1 MEDTA
6 VLYCH
11 GPGCGSR
18 SFLWSSGRYKGC
30 DCGAAVGGGIQAVPM
45 ARGGMG
51 NGGAWGR
58 RTSFPAAPTAL
69 NCSGVH
75 GDKLLNCMWKNP
87 ACHCL
92 LRAARPAG
100 PAQCGKIKAK
110 CYRRSERHRQH
121 LGPGEVEGLRCW
133 KSAHVV
139 ICPPLGP
146 RPPWQSCLPGAQGEG
161 WHKPDPP
168 RVGTTSLGLENS
180 RARLPNTEP
189 VVSLF
194 IYLAHPVTPE
204 ERFPCPYAN
213 SSPAE

>member
-18 SFLWSSGRYKGC
+18 SFLCSSGRYKGC
-30 DCGAAVGGGIQAVPM
+30 DCGAAVGGGIQAVPI

-75 GDKLLNCMWKNP
+75 GDKLLNCMWKNS

-100 PAQCGKIKAK
+100 PAPCGKIKTK

-121 LGPGEVEGLRCW
+121 LGPGEVEGSRCW

-161 WHKPDPP
+161 WHKRDPP
-168 RVGTTSLGLENS
+168 RESGNNFPGTWKFPGPAPQHRTCSFLVYLSSSSCDS
-180 RARLPNTEP
+180 RGT
-189 VVSLF
+189 VSLS
-194 IYLAHPVTPE
+194 L
-204 ERFPCPYAN
+204 C
-213 SSPAE
+213 